1 MTHNEYGKWWEF
13 CRDRYD
19 EKTFRHAQGLIDY
32 LTNDLRVLLMM
43 PEQELNCMAVALG
56 HDLLE
61 DTYTVLEDIEE
72 YVPEEVVD
80 AIMILSRDDNM
91 SYPDYIKD
99 VVDNGNTY
107 ALIVKQADMYD
118 HMSRTSTLT
127 PRLRAKYEP
136 VIPKLIG
143 LEDFYEPKSSRSR

>member
-1 MTHNEYGKWWEF
+1 MNHSEYGKWWEF
-13 CRDRYD
+13 CKDRYD
-19 EKTFRHAQGLIDY
+19 EKTFHHAQGLIDH
-32 LTNDLRVLLMM
+32 LAGDLRVLLMT
-43 PEQELNCMAVALG
+43 PEQKLNCMAVALG

-61 DTYTVLEDIEE
+61 DTYTVFEDIEE
-72 YVPEEVVD
+72 YVPEEVAN
-80 AIMILSRDDNM
+80 AIMILSKDDHT
-91 SYPDYIKD
+91 SYPDYIND

-127 PRLRAKYEP
+127 PRLKAKYEP

-143 LEDFYEPKSSRSR
+143 LEDF

>member
-1 MTHNEYGKWWEF
+1 MTHSEYGKWWEF

-32 LTNDLRVLLMM
+32 LAHDLRVLLMT
-43 PEQELNCMAVALG
+43 PEQELDCMAVALG
-56 HDLLE
+56 HDLIE
-61 DTYTVLEDIEE
+61 DTDTTLEEISE
-72 YVPEEVVD
+72 YLPDNLVD
-80 AIMILSRDDNM
+80 SIMFLTKDDNM
-91 SYPDYIKD
+91 SYPDYIKELVNYGD
-99 VVDNGNTY
+99 PY

-143 LEDFYEPKSSRSR
+143 LEDF

>member
-1 MTHNEYGKWWEF
+1 MNHSEYCKWLEF
-13 CRDRYD
+13 CKDRYD
-19 EKTFRHAQGLIDY
+19 EKTFHHAHGLIDH
-32 LTNDLRVLLMM
+32 LAGDLRVLLMT
-43 PEQELNCMAVALG
+43 PEQKLNCMAVALG

-72 YVPEEVVD
+72 YVPEEVAN
-80 AIMILSRDDNM
+80 AIMILSKDDHM
-91 SYPDYIKD
+91 SYHDYIND

-127 PRLRAKYEP
+127 PRLKAKYEP

-143 LEDFYEPKSSRSR
+143 LEDF